1 MSADSKF
8 FISIGCLFLAT
19 AGALAAFGFHG
30 PADILTPEK
39 RASWAWAV
47 EMQFYHGGGLLV
59 VGLLADRLGK
69 SWFIRGAGLLMLTGI
84 LIFSGLI
91 YAQTFG
97 LPKALGT
104 IVPTGGGMLMLS
116 WVALAIGV
124 WTANKSVR

>member
-1 MSADSKF
+1 MPADSKF

-47 EMQFYHGGGLLV
+47 EMQFYHGGGLLA
-59 VGLLADRLGK
+59 VGILADRLGK
-69 SWFIRGAGLLMLTGI
+69 SWLIRGAGMLMIAGI

-91 YAQTFG
+91 YAQTLG
-97 LPKALGT
+97 MPKALGQ
-104 IVPTGGGMLMLS
+104 IVPSGGSMMMAS
-116 WVALAIGV
+116 WIVLAIGV
-124 WTANKSVR
+124 LTGRR

>member
-1 MSADSKF
+1 MPADSKF
-8 FISIGCLFLAT
+8 FISIGCVFLAT

-47 EMQFYHGGGLLV
+47 EMQFYHGGGLLA

-69 SWFIRGAGLLMLTGI
+69 SWLIRGAGMLMIAGI

-91 YAQTFG
+91 YAQTLG
-97 LPKALGT
+97 MPKALGQ
-104 IVPTGGGMLMLS
+104 IVPSGGGMMMAS
-116 WVALAIGV
+116 WIVLAIGV
-124 WTANKSVR
+124 LSGRR

>member
-8 FISIGCLFLAT
+8 FISVGCLMLAS

-47 EMQFYHGGGLLV
+47 EMQFYHGGGLLI
-59 VGLLADRLGK
+59 VGILADRLGK
-69 SWFIRGAGLLMLTGI
+69 SWFIRAAGLLMIAGI

-91 YAQTFG
+91 YGQTLGLSEAFG
-97 LPKALGT
+97 Q
-104 IVPTGGGMLMLS
+104 IVPSGGSMMMLS
-116 WVALAIGV
+116 WLALAVGV
-124 WTANKSVR
+124 LTVKR

>member
-30 PADILTPEK
+30 PAEILTPEK

-47 EMQFYHGGGLLV
+47 EMQFYHGGGLLL
-59 VGLLADRLGK
+59 VGILADRLGK
-69 SWFIRGAGLLMLTGI
+69 SWFIRGAGVLMIAGI

-91 YAQTFG
+91 YGQTLG
-97 LPKALGT
+97 MPEALGQ

-116 WVALAIGV
+116 WVLLAIGV
-124 WTANKSVR
+124 ITAKQ

>member
-1 MSADSKF
+1 MSTDSKF
-8 FISIGCLFLAT
+8 FITIGCLLLAA

-59 VGLLADRLGK
+59 VGILADRVGK
-69 SWFIRGAGLLMLTGI
+69 SWFIRGAGLLMLAGI

-91 YAQTFG
+91 YGQTLG
-97 LPKALGT
+97 LPEAFGQ
-104 IVPTGGGMLMLS
+104 IVPSGGSMMMLS
-116 WVALAIGV
+116 WIMLAVGV
-124 WTANKSVR
+124 MTAKR